1 MHLQHGT
8 SVLVTD
14 GSKALFLRNDGDE
27 EFPNLRLAQKWEQD
41 VLPDREIRSA
51 PPGRSFSSH
60 DHGTR
65 RSAYDETDSHEQS
78 EAEFTS
84 TVASFLNDEA
94 QKGSIDKLII
104 VAPPRMLGRLRTRL
118 RRELAERITVEIAK
132 DLVKH
137 PIASIERLLSAYPET
152 A

>member
-1 MHLQHGT
+1 MHVHNGT

-27 EFPNLRLAQKWEQD
+27 EFPDLRLAQKWEQD
-41 VLPDREIRSA
+41 VLSDREIRTA
-51 PPGRSFSSH
+51 PPGHAFGSH

-65 RSAYDETDSHEQS
+65 RSAYSETNLHEQA
-78 EAEFTS
+78 EAVFTS
-84 TVASFLNDEA
+84 RVASFLNDEA
-94 QKGSIDKLII
+94 QKGSIERLII
-104 VAPPRMLGRLRTRL
+104 VAPPRVLGQLRTRL
-118 RRELAERITVEIAK
+118 RHDLAERVTAEIAK

-137 PIASIERLLSAYPET
+137 PIASIERLLSAYPEP